1 MENELF
7 PIPAPPV
14 FDLPPPKAKWSESIE
29 TFDELYAANLP
40 DPEWFIQNILPKPGL
55 VAITGKP
62 GSYKTWFCQWMI
74 QRLAH
79 KKQLFDRYEEDGCW
93 FKEEPER
100 PINVFFIEEEMSRR
114 QISKRMKET
123 KTFGEC
129 NNFFW
134 NVSGG
139 FDLQDPAILQELI
152 DFIRANSIDIV
163 VFDPFTTCTK
173 MKDENSN
180 SEARV
185 VMDLIRHNLVD
196 SDLECTVVFI
206 HHPSKGDE
214 SAANIRGAGDIL
226 GKCDM
231 HFVVS
236 IEERRKDYAKIQIEC
251 GKSRYEPVDTFYAI
265 LQKDFQDTFQ
275 RLIWTF
281 GGLKKKEKDDKKD
294 EEFYAVK
301 KYVQIHPTTTQKEAA
316 ELVGLHVKGD
326 KFKRIWKEVTRE
338 F

>member
-1 MENELF
+1 M
-7 PIPAPPV
+7 
-14 FDLPPPKAKWSESIE
+14 SETNWLEKMQAEVKKEKVTWKHTIE
-29 TFDELYAANLP
+29 TFDDLYNANLP
-40 DPEWFIQNILPKPGL
+40 DPEWFIHNILPRPGL

-62 GSYKTWFCQWMI
+62 GSYKTWFTQWMI

-79 KKQLFDRYEEDGCW
+79 QKQLFDRYESDGCW
-93 FKEEPER
+93 FKQEPTR
-100 PINVFFIEEEMSRR
+100 PVNVFFIEEEMSRR

-139 FDLQDPAILQELI
+139 FNIQDPLVLQELI
-152 DFIRANSIDIV
+152 DFVREKKIDII

-180 SEARV
+180 SEARI

-214 SAANIRGAGDIL
+214 SSANIRGAGDIL

-236 IEERRKDYAKIQIEC
+236 IVDRRKDYAKIQIEC

-265 LQKDFQDTFQ
+265 LQKDFQDTYQ

-281 GGLKKKEKDDKKD
+281 GGVKDEKEKSPEHD
-294 EEFYAVK
+294 EDYIALKRYLDANPMSQQV
-301 KYVQIHPTTTQKEAA
+301 VAA
-316 ELVGLHVKGD
+316 GALGMNPKGT
-326 KFKRIWKEVTRE
+326 KFRRIWKEITG
-338 F
+338 